1 MSEPV
6 TALGGA
12 TFDGSATITEAART
26 GMITVRGDLSSGP
39 LKRAVRD
46 ATGLAIPG
54 QGTMAQKDVY
64 GIAWMSPDEV
74 LVLCPYDDVADTVAQ
89 LHTALG
95 DTFAMAV
102 DVSDARAMFTLSG
115 DAASVLAKL
124 APVDLSD
131 AAFPPG
137 SFRRTRLAQVAAAV
151 WRNADDSYQVVCFRS
166 VAQYVFDILKNAAQ
180 PR

>member
-12 TFDGSATITEAART
+12 QFTGTTTVTEAALT
-26 GMITVRGDLSSGP
+26 GMITLRGDLSAAK
-39 LKRAVRD
+39 LKKAAKD
-46 ATGLAIPG
+46 ATGLTLPS
-54 QGTMAQKDVY
+54 QGHIAQKGDAA
-64 GIAWMSPDEV
+64 IAWMSPDEV
-74 LVLCPYDDVADTVAQ
+74 LLLCPYDRVGATVAAMSE
-89 LHTALG
+89 TLG
-95 DTFAMAV
+95 DSFAMVV

-115 DAASVLAKL
+115 DATAVLSKL
-124 APVDLSD
+124 APVDVSD

-137 SFRRTRLAQVAAAV
+137 TFRRTRLAQVAAAF
-151 WRNADDSYQVVCFRS
+151 WRAEDDTYHVICFRS